1 MSGRIVCVTSTY
13 DSWLAAQDPGRR
25 DRAMSAV
32 EHPADGTWSPA
43 VSNEIAWELCN
54 GMLAVESHGT
64 ANLHERRIR
73 ITDRLRGTSID
84 LSWAQWE
91 DLKEAI
97 QAS

>member
-1 MSGRIVCVTSTY
+1 
-13 DSWLAAQDPGRR
+13 
-25 DRAMSAV
+25 MSAV

-73 ITDRLRGTSID
+73 ITDRLLRTSVD

-97 QAS
+97 QGGEK